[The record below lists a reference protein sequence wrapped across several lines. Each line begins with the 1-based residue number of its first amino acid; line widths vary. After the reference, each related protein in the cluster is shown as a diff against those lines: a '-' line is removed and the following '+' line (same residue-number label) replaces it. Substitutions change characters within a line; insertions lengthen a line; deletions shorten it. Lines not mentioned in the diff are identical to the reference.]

1 MTNKDFDIDAFIDN
15 IATQAQDIF
24 PDDIGN
30 KTQTFIEKMFDKF
43 LRMTNEAIDNNYSDA
58 EFSVE
63 DKVLLLQV
71 IAEWTFHKT
80 IDLDR
85 AKLPFEFWESILQK
99 IAFAVFDVFQNGVSA
114 NCARKAIIMGIE
126 YHVNQMYNSSL
137 QELFEKGVI
146 NKETLEKAQ
155 KESNVDKMS
164 EEYQQNEASEKENDI
179 TDTSLM
185 GRLKSILQSFFK

>member
-85 AKLPFEFWESILQK
+85 AKIPFECWESMLQK
-99 IAFAVFDVFQNGVSA
+99 VA
-114 NCARKAIIMGIE
+114 
-126 YHVNQMYNSSL
+126 
-137 QELFEKGVI
+137 
-146 NKETLEKAQ
+146 
-155 KESNVDKMS
+155 
-164 EEYQQNEASEKENDI
+164 
-179 TDTSLM
+179 
-185 GRLKSILQSFFK
+185 